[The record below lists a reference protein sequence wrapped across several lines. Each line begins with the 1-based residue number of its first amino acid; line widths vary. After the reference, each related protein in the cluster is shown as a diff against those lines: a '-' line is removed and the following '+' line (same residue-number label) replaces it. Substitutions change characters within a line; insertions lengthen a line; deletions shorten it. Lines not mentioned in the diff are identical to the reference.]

1 MTRKTKKLIYNIIAC
16 ILLLGAIS
24 WVCEKFIHLGNV
36 EFTENAQVK
45 QHIIPVNSRVQG
57 YIKEVRFDEYT
68 KVQKGDTL
76 VIIEDAEYRYM
87 VAQAEANLENAK
99 TGKVA
104 MHNVISTTA
113 SNLSV
118 TDASI
123 EEARIVFE
131 NAERNYKRFST
142 LYEQNAV
149 TRQQYDDM
157 NTTYLAAKARYDMLR
172 RQKESVQS
180 VSREQNTRLG
190 QNEAG
195 IKLAEA
201 ALELAR
207 LNLSYTVVLAPCDGY
222 TGRKEIQEG
231 QLIQPGQTLVDVVD
245 AEQKWVVA
253 NYKETQTANIR
264 EGQEVEIEIDA
275 VPNHTFKG
283 VVRSVSRATGAS
295 FSLMPQDNSS
305 GNFVKIEQRIPVR
318 IDFAE
323 DNDAEAMERV
333 SAGMNGICSSLTTIT
348 FPSTLKSIED
358 KAFNGC
364 NFKSVVSLA
373 TVPAVCPDESY
384 IYDLLFEFRT
394 YNHAPLYIPEG
405 KYWDYAFAPGWGEFI
420 HIKEIAMDD
429 SELEDSKAYMIA
441 DTKGCNYTVY
451 NAEKGTLTNVE
462 YTHSLDEEN
471 EGSCW
476 TVLREAGKSY
486 LYNLGA
492 KKFACMDKEGELS
505 LAEAPVAL
513 DITSTENGLS
523 INGNNRMFVLNKNIN
538 VDATGIEDIRIDN
551 AQTEGVDIYYLDGR
565 RMNKSVRGV
574 NIVNGRKVVVK

>member
-1 MTRKTKKLIYNIIAC
+1 MTKKTKKQIYNIVAC

-45 QHIIPVNSRVQG
+45 QLIVPVNSRVQG
-57 YIKEVRFDEYT
+57 YIKEVRFDEYQM
-68 KVQKGDTL
+68 VSKGDTL
-76 VIIEDAEYRYM
+76 VIIEDVEYRYM
-87 VAQAEANLENAK
+87 VAQAEANLANAK
-99 TGKVA
+99 SGKDA
-104 MHNVISTTA
+104 MHNVISTT
-113 SNLSV
+113 STNISV

-157 NTTYLAAKARYDMLR
+157 NTAYLAAKARYDMLC
-172 RQKESVQS
+172 RQKESVQA

-222 TGRKEIQEG
+222 TGRKGIQEG
-231 QLIQPGQTLVDVVD
+231 QLIQHGQTLVDVVD
-245 AEQKWVVA
+245 SEEKWIVA

-264 EGQEVEIEIDA
+264 EGQEVEIEVDA
-275 VPNHTFKG
+275 VPDHTFKG
-283 VVRSVSRATGAS
+283 VVRSISRATGAS

-333 SAGMNGICSSLTTIT
+333 SAGMN
-348 FPSTLKSIED
+348 
-358 KAFNGC
+358 
-364 NFKSVVSLA
+364 
-373 TVPAVCPDESY
+373 
-384 IYDLLFEFRT
+384 
-394 YNHAPLYIPEG
+394 
-405 KYWDYAFAPGWGEFI
+405 
-420 HIKEIAMDD
+420 
-429 SELEDSKAYMIA
+429 
-441 DTKGCNYTVY
+441 
-451 NAEKGTLTNVE
+451 VE
-462 YTHSLDEEN
+462 
-471 EGSCW
+471 C
-476 TVLREAGKSY
+476 TVLY
-486 LYNLGA
+486 
-492 KKFACMDKEGELS
+492 
-505 LAEAPVAL
+505 
-513 DITSTENGLS
+513 
-523 INGNNRMFVLNKNIN
+523 
-538 VDATGIEDIRIDN
+538 
-551 AQTEGVDIYYLDGR
+551 
-565 RMNKSVRGV
+565 
-574 NIVNGRKVVVK
+574 

>member
-1 MTRKTKKLIYNIIAC
+1 MKIKTKKLIYNIFAC

-45 QHIIPVNSRVQG
+45 QLIVPVNSRVQG
-57 YIKEVRFDEYT
+57 YIKEVRFDEYQ
-68 KVQKGDTL
+68 KVQKDDTL

-87 VAQAEANLENAK
+87 VAQAEANLANAV
-99 TGKVA
+99 TGKDA
-104 MHNVISTTA
+104 MHNVISTTHT
-113 SNLSV
+113 NLTV

-123 EEARIVFE
+123 EEARVHLG
-131 NAERNYKRFST
+131 NAERNYNRFKT

-157 NTTYLAAKARYDMLR
+157 NTAYLAAKARYDMLC

-222 TGRKEIQEG
+222 TGRKEIQQG

-245 AEQKWVVA
+245 SQEKWIVA
-253 NYKETQTANIR
+253 NYKETQTANIT
-264 EGQEVEIEIDA
+264 EGCEVEIEVDA
-275 VPNHTFKG
+275 VPDHKFKG

-323 DNDAEAMERV
+323 DNDTEAMERV
-333 SAGMNGICSSLTTIT
+333 SAGMNVEC
-348 FPSTLKSIED
+348 K
-358 KAFNGC
+358 
-364 NFKSVVSLA
+364 V
-373 TVPAVCPDESY
+373 
-384 IYDLLFEFRT
+384 
-394 YNHAPLYIPEG
+394 LY
-405 KYWDYAFAPGWGEFI
+405 
-420 HIKEIAMDD
+420 
-429 SELEDSKAYMIA
+429 
-441 DTKGCNYTVY
+441 
-451 NAEKGTLTNVE
+451 
-462 YTHSLDEEN
+462 
-471 EGSCW
+471 
-476 TVLREAGKSY
+476 
-486 LYNLGA
+486 
-492 KKFACMDKEGELS
+492 
-505 LAEAPVAL
+505 
-513 DITSTENGLS
+513 
-523 INGNNRMFVLNKNIN
+523 
-538 VDATGIEDIRIDN
+538 
-551 AQTEGVDIYYLDGR
+551 
-565 RMNKSVRGV
+565 
-574 NIVNGRKVVVK
+574 

>member
-1 MTRKTKKLIYNIIAC
+1 MTRKTKKLIYNIFAC

-45 QHIIPVNSRVQG
+45 QLIVPVNSRVQG
-57 YIKEVRFDEYT
+57 YIKEVRFDEYQ
-68 KVQKGDTL
+68 KVSKGDTL
-76 VIIEDAEYRYM
+76 VIIEDVEYRYM
-87 VAQAEANLENAK
+87 VAQAEANLANAQ
-99 TGKVA
+99 TGKDA
-104 MHNVISTTA
+104 MHNVISTT
-113 SNLSV
+113 STNISV

-131 NAERNYKRFST
+131 NTERNYKRFSS

-157 NTTYLAAKARYDMLR
+157 NTAYLAAKARYDMLK
-172 RQKESVQS
+172 RQKESVQA

-222 TGRKEIQEG
+222 TGRKEIQQG

-245 AEQKWVVA
+245 SEEKWIVA
-253 NYKETQTANIR
+253 NYKETQTANIT
-264 EGQEVEIEIDA
+264 EGCEVEIEVDA

-283 VVRSVSRATGAS
+283 VVRSISRATGAS

-333 SAGMNGICSSLTTIT
+333 SAGMNVEC
-348 FPSTLKSIED
+348 K
-358 KAFNGC
+358 
-364 NFKSVVSLA
+364 V
-373 TVPAVCPDESY
+373 
-384 IYDLLFEFRT
+384 
-394 YNHAPLYIPEG
+394 LY
-405 KYWDYAFAPGWGEFI
+405 
-420 HIKEIAMDD
+420 
-429 SELEDSKAYMIA
+429 
-441 DTKGCNYTVY
+441 
-451 NAEKGTLTNVE
+451 
-462 YTHSLDEEN
+462 
-471 EGSCW
+471 
-476 TVLREAGKSY
+476 
-486 LYNLGA
+486 
-492 KKFACMDKEGELS
+492 
-505 LAEAPVAL
+505 
-513 DITSTENGLS
+513 
-523 INGNNRMFVLNKNIN
+523 
-538 VDATGIEDIRIDN
+538 
-551 AQTEGVDIYYLDGR
+551 
-565 RMNKSVRGV
+565 
-574 NIVNGRKVVVK
+574 

>member
-1 MTRKTKKLIYNIIAC
+1 MTKKTKKLIYNIVAC

-24 WVCEKFIHLGNV
+24 WVCTKFIHLGNV

-45 QHIIPVNSRVQG
+45 QLIVPVNSRVQG
-57 YIKEVRFDEYT
+57 YIKEVRFDEYQR
-68 KVQKGDTL
+68 VSKGDTL

-87 VAQAEANLENAK
+87 VAQAEANLANAE
-99 TGKVA
+99 TGKDA
-104 MHNVISTTA
+104 MHNVISTT
-113 SNLSV
+113 STNISV

-157 NTTYLAAKARYDMLR
+157 NTAYLAAKARYDMLC
-172 RQKESVQS
+172 RQKESVQA

-231 QLIQPGQTLVDVVD
+231 QLIQPGQTLLDVVD
-245 AEQKWVVA
+245 SQEKWIVA
-253 NYKETQTANIR
+253 NYKETQTANIT
-264 EGQEVEIEIDA
+264 EGCEVEIEVDA
-275 VPNHTFKG
+275 IPNHIFKG

-333 SAGMNGICSSLTTIT
+333 SAGMN
-348 FPSTLKSIED
+348 
-358 KAFNGC
+358 
-364 NFKSVVSLA
+364 
-373 TVPAVCPDESY
+373 
-384 IYDLLFEFRT
+384 
-394 YNHAPLYIPEG
+394 
-405 KYWDYAFAPGWGEFI
+405 
-420 HIKEIAMDD
+420 
-429 SELEDSKAYMIA
+429 
-441 DTKGCNYTVY
+441 
-451 NAEKGTLTNVE
+451 VE
-462 YTHSLDEEN
+462 
-471 EGSCW
+471 C
-476 TVLREAGKSY
+476 TVLY
-486 LYNLGA
+486 
-492 KKFACMDKEGELS
+492 
-505 LAEAPVAL
+505 
-513 DITSTENGLS
+513 
-523 INGNNRMFVLNKNIN
+523 
-538 VDATGIEDIRIDN
+538 
-551 AQTEGVDIYYLDGR
+551 
-565 RMNKSVRGV
+565 
-574 NIVNGRKVVVK
+574 

>member
-1 MTRKTKKLIYNIIAC
+1 MKIKTKKLIYNIFAC

-45 QHIIPVNSRVQG
+45 QLIVPVNSRVQG
-57 YIKEVRFDEYT
+57 YIKEVRFDEYQ

-76 VIIEDAEYRYM
+76 VIIEDVEYRYM
-87 VAQAEANLENAK
+87 VAQAEANLVNAE
-99 TGKVA
+99 TGKDA
-104 MHNVISTTA
+104 MQNVISTT
-113 SNLSV
+113 STNISV

-131 NAERNYKRFST
+131 NAERNFKRFST

-157 NTTYLAAKARYDMLR
+157 NTAYLAAKARYDMLC

-222 TGRKEIQEG
+222 TGRKEIQQG

-245 AEQKWVVA
+245 AEEKWIVA
-253 NYKETQTANIR
+253 NYKETQTANIT
-264 EGQEVEIEIDA
+264 EGCEVEIEVDA
-275 VPNHTFKG
+275 VPDHKFKG
-283 VVRSVSRATGAS
+283 VVRSISRATGAS

-333 SAGMNGICSSLTTIT
+333 SAGMNVEC
-348 FPSTLKSIED
+348 K
-358 KAFNGC
+358 
-364 NFKSVVSLA
+364 V
-373 TVPAVCPDESY
+373 
-384 IYDLLFEFRT
+384 
-394 YNHAPLYIPEG
+394 LY
-405 KYWDYAFAPGWGEFI
+405 
-420 HIKEIAMDD
+420 
-429 SELEDSKAYMIA
+429 
-441 DTKGCNYTVY
+441 
-451 NAEKGTLTNVE
+451 
-462 YTHSLDEEN
+462 
-471 EGSCW
+471 
-476 TVLREAGKSY
+476 
-486 LYNLGA
+486 
-492 KKFACMDKEGELS
+492 
-505 LAEAPVAL
+505 
-513 DITSTENGLS
+513 
-523 INGNNRMFVLNKNIN
+523 
-538 VDATGIEDIRIDN
+538 
-551 AQTEGVDIYYLDGR
+551 
-565 RMNKSVRGV
+565 
-574 NIVNGRKVVVK
+574 